1 MSRKTVKTTKA
12 PGAIGPYNQAV
23 IWQGNAVVFTA
34 GQLGINPGSGDLVT
48 GGIEEQ
54 TRQALVNV
62 QAVLEAAGSSL
73 SRVLKTTV
81 FLQNMQ
87 DFTAMNRV
95 YEAFFPSDPPARSA
109 VQVARLPKD
118 ALIEIEAIAGLDQ

>member
-23 IWQGNAVVFTA
+23 IWQGQSLIFTA
-34 GQLGINPGSGDLVT
+34 GQLGIKPGSSELVS

-54 TRQALVNV
+54 TRQALLNV
-62 QAVLEAAGSSL
+62 QAVVEAAGSSL

-81 FLQNMQ
+81 FLKNMQ
-87 DFTAMNRV
+87 DFAAMNRV
-95 YEAFFPSDPPARSA
+95 YEAFFPSEPPARSA
-109 VQVARLPKD
+109 VEVARLPKD
-118 ALIEIEAIAGLDQ
+118 GLVEIEAIAELDV

>member
-23 IWQGNAVVFTA
+23 IWQGQSLIFTA
-34 GQLGINPGSGDLVT
+34 GQLGIKPGSSELVS

-54 TRQALVNV
+54 TRQALLNV
-62 QAVLEAAGSSL
+62 QAVVEAAGSSL

-81 FLQNMQ
+81 FLKNMQ
-87 DFTAMNRV
+87 DFAAMNRV
-95 YEAFFPSDPPARSA
+95 YEAFFPSEPPARSA
-109 VQVARLPKD
+109 VEVARLPKD
-118 ALIEIEAIAGLDQ
+118 GLVEIEAIAGLDV